1 MSKRP
6 CVASVLLGTTTVRQV
21 EEGVAAC
28 GRELPEAALEAV
40 EVLHERTRNPG
51 VYLADKLAYHTA
63 PWLAE
68 EEDDGDA
75 ASEGGGSP
83 AVKRPRREGSSP
95 LAAK

>member
-68 EEDDGDA
+68 EEDDGDGA
-75 ASEGGGSP
+75 RGRQVLACRKFPGGFTP
-83 AVKRPRREGSSP
+83 WQLP
-95 LAAK
+95 